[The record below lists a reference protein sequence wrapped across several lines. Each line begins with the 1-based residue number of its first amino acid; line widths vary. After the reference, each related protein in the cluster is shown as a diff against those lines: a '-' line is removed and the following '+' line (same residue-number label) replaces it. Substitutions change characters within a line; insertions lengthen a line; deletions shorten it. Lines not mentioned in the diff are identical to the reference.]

1 MEKQAI
7 QLIKSAESY
16 KLTVTLQ
23 LEKMIRFL
31 CDKLPRNEWSGTLFY
46 TVEGSFKDK
55 NLHVICKDFF
65 LQDVGASTYTEF
77 KNDVELAAYMAD
89 HELWDCYTGL
99 MHSHDMMSTFFSGT
113 DLATLKEEGND
124 SNHFLSLIV
133 NNAGSYT
140 AAITRKVRTITKGN
154 QTLKYNTFNNNVVAD
169 ESTAYEKEESYI
181 EYYPLEITVE
191 TIPATPKSELELRL
205 EEIKNSANSYLN
217 KPVKS
222 FNAINTVYPID
233 NYTKKY
239 PFLEDS
245 PKENKE
251 SKEKKYIQGTLFSS
265 KEMGEK
271 PKVQTEEDY
280 SINYD
285 EDHINS
291 TTIDNNVTQIIT
303 GDIFAHYKS
312 NIDLSKWAEN
322 MKALYDKRFKDNFES
337 FSYWVD
343 TFIEFLENDLPE
355 DALDAKGPDYKS
367 AIWAFDLISK
377 LEKVK
382 KNKYLDAFITT
393 LERWLI

>member
-1 MEKQAI
+1 MEKQSI
-7 QLIKSAESY
+7 QLIKSTESY

-99 MHSHDMMSTFFSGT
+99 CHSHNAMASFFSGT
-113 DLATLKEEGND
+113 DIATLKEEGND
-124 SNHFLSLIV
+124 NNHFLSLIV

-140 AAITRKVRTITKGN
+140 AAITRKVKTVIKGN
-154 QTLKYNTFNNNVVAD
+154 QTLEYNTFNNNAVAD

-205 EEIKNSANSYLN
+205 EEIKNSANSYVN
-217 KPVKS
+217 KPAKS
-222 FNAINTVYPID
+222 FNSINTVYPID
-233 NYTKKY
+233 DYTKRY
-239 PFLEDS
+239 PFFENS
-245 PKENKE
+245 SKENKE
-251 SKEKKYIQGTLFSS
+251 SKENRYVQGTLFSP

-271 PKVQTEEDY
+271 PKVQVEEDY
-280 SINYD
+280 SIDYD
-285 EDHINS
+285 KDHINS
-291 TTIDNNVTQIIT
+291 TTIDNMVTQIIT

-312 NIDLSKWAEN
+312 NIDLNKWVEN
-322 MKALYDKRFKDNFES
+322 MEVLYDKRFKDNFES
-337 FSYWVD
+337 FRYWAD
-343 TFIEFLENDLPE
+343 TLIEFLENDLPK
-355 DALDAKGPDYKS
+355 DALDAKGSDYKS

-377 LEKVK
+377 LEKFK
-382 KNKYLDAFITT
+382 KNKYLDTFITT

>member
-1 MEKQAI
+1 M
-7 QLIKSAESY
+7 
-16 KLTVTLQ
+16 
-23 LEKMIRFL
+23 
-31 CDKLPRNEWSGTLFY
+31 
-46 TVEGSFKDK
+46 
-55 NLHVICKDFF
+55 
-65 LQDVGASTYTEF
+65 
-77 KNDVELAAYMAD
+77 
-89 HELWDCYTGL
+89 
-99 MHSHDMMSTFFSGT
+99 TFFSGT
-113 DLATLKEEGND
+113 DLATLKEEGSD

-140 AAITRKVRTITKGN
+140 AAITRKVKTITKGN
-154 QTLKYNTFNNNVVAD
+154 QTLEYNTFNNNVVAD
-169 ESTAYEKEESYI
+169 ESTAYEREESYI

-205 EEIKNSANSYLN
+205 EEIKNSANSYVN

-233 NYTKKY
+233 NYTKRY

-251 SKEKKYIQGTLFSS
+251 SKEKKYVQGTLFSP

-271 PKVQTEEDY
+271 PNVQDEDFD
-280 SINYD
+280 IQYD
-285 EDHINS
+285 IDHINP
-291 TTIDNNVTQIIT
+291 TIIDNTVTQIIT

-322 MKALYDKRFKDNFES
+322 MKALYDKRFNNNKES
-337 FSYWVD
+337 FDYWVD
-343 TFIEFLENDLPE
+343 TFIEFLENDLPA

-377 LEKVK
+377 LEKFK
-382 KNKYLDAFITT
+382 KNKYLDTFITT
-393 LERWLI
+393 LERWLV